1 MALLLVV
8 IAYANSFR
16 NSFHFDDSHVVEN
29 NLYIRSLRNVPR
41 FFVDAH
47 TFSSLPQN
55 STYRPLVSLTLAID
69 YALGHGLDPRAF
81 HLTQLLLLIA
91 LGAMLVAFYEGVL
104 DVAEPAPANAYIA
117 LFTATLFCVHTAN
130 TETMNLI
137 SARSEIL
144 ACLGIVGTFLVYMK
158 APALR
163 RVHVYL
169 APVLIGALAK
179 ATALIFPA
187 LLIPYVMLFPD
198 RAETQRRNKKRNAEP
213 RATLGD
219 ALRRTWFDWTVCIA
233 GLILLGKMNAPEW
246 TSGSAER
253 WPYARTQ
260 PFIWIRYFR
269 LFFVPVGLNADSD
282 LHPLDWTDKRVF
294 VGAAFIVL
302 LVWMI
307 RASSRTRLHRPVAF
321 GLFWFAIAL
330 LPTSSFFPLAE
341 VMNDHRMFMPFIGLS
356 LAAVDAGVL
365 LSRRRSGVTAHETVL
380 VAGGAILLLA
390 HIIGT
395 HQRNKVWRSEETL
408 WRDVVQTSPANGRAL
423 MNYGLTR
430 MSQGRYETAR
440 AYFQQAAVYT
450 PAYSILEINLGI
462 VEGELGHQKDA
473 EDHFRRAL
481 QLQPDGDAHFYYGRW
496 LVQQGRAPEAIPH
509 LEEAVRLSPAAAY
522 ARDLLMQVYAA
533 AGRMPELNR
542 LASDTANANPQ
553 DEIAQA
559 IVQGRLPIER
569 RSYDVAFRT
578 GLGAANQGRFV
589 DGALEF
595 RSAILMNPQSSD
607 AWNNLGWS
615 LGKLGFYAEAVPP
628 LERALALRPDFEL
641 ARNNLAWV
649 RQSAASK

>member
-1 MALLLVV
+1 VALLLVV

-69 YALGHGLDPRAF
+69 YALGHGLDPLPF
-81 HLTQLLLLIA
+81 HLTQLLLLVA
-91 LGAMLVAFYEGVL
+91 LGAMLVAFYKSVL
-104 DVAEPAPANAYIA
+104 DAAEPAPANPYIA

-144 ACLGIVGTFLVYMK
+144 ACLGIVGSFLVYMT
-158 APALR
+158 APGLR
-163 RVHVYL
+163 RLHIYL
-169 APVLIGALAK
+169 VPVMIGALAK

-187 LLIPYVMLFPD
+187 LLMPYLILFPQ
-198 RAETQRRNKKRNAEP
+198 AEMRRGHCKRIAEP
-213 RATLGD
+213 KASLSD
-219 ALRRTWFDWTVCIA
+219 ALRQTWLDWAVSIA

-246 TSGSAER
+246 TSGSAAR

-269 LFFVPVGLNADSD
+269 LFLVPVGLNADTD
-282 LHPLDWTDKRVF
+282 LHPFDRWTDERVF

-307 RASSRTRLHRPVAF
+307 RASSRTRLDRPIAF
-321 GLFWFAIAL
+321 GLSWFAIAL

-341 VMNDHRMFMPFIGLS
+341 VMNDHRMFMPFIGLA
-356 LAAVDAGVL
+356 LAVVYTSVM
-365 LSRRRSGVTAHETVL
+365 LSRRMSGVTARETVL
-380 VAGGAILLLA
+380 VAVGAILLLA

-408 WRDVVQTSPANGRAL
+408 WRDVVRTSPANGRAL
-423 MNYGLTR
+423 MNYGLTQ

-440 AYFQQAAVYT
+440 AYFQQATVYT

-462 VEGELGHQKDA
+462 VEGTLGHQEDA
-473 EDHFRRAL
+473 EQHFRRAL
-481 QLQPDGDAHFYYGRW
+481 QIQPDGDAHFYYGRW
-496 LVQQGRAPEAIPH
+496 LVEHGRAPEAIPH

-522 ARDLLMQVYAA
+522 APDLLMQVYAA

-553 DEIAQA
+553 NEIAQA
-559 IVQGRLPIER
+559 IVHGRLPIER
-569 RSYDVAFRT
+569 RSYDAAFRT
-578 GLGAANQGRFV
+578 GLAAANQGRFV

-649 RQSAASK
+649 RQSAEAK